1 MEYTKARTLDSE
13 RSADTV
19 AISLSVHTKAIM
31 LRKYNMSLR
40 HPHAL
45 SDVPAR
51 ALWRTIQVCPADP
64 SADPSTGDIMD
75 LFPAYL
81 TEIGGK
87 QVVTRDMRKHA
98 LRMLLA

>member
-1 MEYTKARTLDSE
+1 
-13 RSADTV
+13 
-19 AISLSVHTKAIM
+19 M
-31 LRKYNMSLR
+31 LRVHNMTLR

-51 ALWRTIQVCPADP
+51 ALWRTIQVHLADP

-75 LFPAYL
+75 HFPAHL

-98 LRMLLA
+98 LRMPLA

>member
-1 MEYTKARTLDSE
+1 
-13 RSADTV
+13 
-19 AISLSVHTKAIM
+19 M
-31 LRKYNMSLR
+31 LREYNMPLR

-51 ALWRTIQVCPADP
+51 ALWRTLQVHPADP

-75 LFPAYL
+75 LFSAHL

-98 LRMLLA
+98 LRMPLA